1 MFEIF
6 NLRDDSFPVTPAGQ
20 ADTPW
25 FGFKALKREFETVL
39 QRSGGETLRLC
50 ILNRGIYGAGK
61 THAAS
66 YFSQKLASKR
76 STEVYQNFTP
86 VLIEAP
92 KQPQKA
98 FADFSN
104 RLLNAITFRRLGR
117 LSENL
122 RTRIGEDAL
131 FERLLTAT
139 GSEDVALA
147 LSGLNEANLLMSKTY
162 LLGGGTV
169 KDLRELRLAKK
180 LLNDHDFALS
190 IIGVLYLL
198 INGES
203 DRHESMSRV
212 ILWIDEMEDLVFFP
226 TRYYLPFT
234 QALREIIDNTPL
246 HLTVMLNFTFAEP
259 ENLPAIENV
268 LGQAIM
274 ERVNQHIVFKEPST
288 DDLKTYLLDC
298 LSYNRLDKRKLSPTF
313 PFSSD
318 AFELVIDTAAFKTPR
333 FLNKL
338 CDQILRDTYPEWAR
352 ASTKPSEISRAA
364 LEKKLPSI
372 LGLLEETRG

>member
-20 ADTPW
+20 EETPW
-25 FGFKALKREFETVL
+25 FGFKALKREFESVV
-39 QRSGGETLRLC
+39 QRSAAESLRLC

-66 YFSQKLASKR
+66 YFSERLASKR
-76 STEVYQNFTP
+76 STGVYQNFIP
-86 VLIEAP
+86 ILIEAP

-98 FADFSN
+98 FLDFSN
-104 RLLNAITFRRLGR
+104 RLLNAITFRRLAR

-139 GSEDVALA
+139 GSEDIASS
-147 LSGLNEANLLMSKTY
+147 LSGLSDSNLLVSKTY

-190 IIGVLYLL
+190 IIGVLFLL
-198 INGES
+198 IYGES
-203 DRHESMSRV
+203 DRHESLSRV
-212 ILWIDEMEDLVFFP
+212 VLWIDEMEDLVFFP

-274 ERVNQHIVFKEPST
+274 ERVNQHIIFKEPSA

-298 LSYNRLDKRKLSPTF
+298 FSHNRLDKRRVSPTY

-318 AFELVIDTAAFKTPR
+318 AFELLIDAAALKTPR

-338 CDQILRDTYPEWAR
+338 CDQILRETYPEWAR

-372 LGLLEETRG
+372 LGLLEESRG